1 VIKNNP
7 DVKPVVDGDKV
18 TPPPAGAT
26 DGEVTGSGESV
37 GCDPALAALLE
48 QLWRAATSSPDKP
61 WSLAKLSKQSQLQM
75 STLRRWLTDLVA
87 ADLVEVTINEDGS
100 GSAALNARGRE
111 LCGAL
116 FS

>member
-1 VIKNNP
+1 MIKKNP
-7 DVKPVVDGDKV
+7 DVKPDAAADS
-18 TPPPAGAT
+18 GA
-26 DGEVTGSGESV
+26 DDA

-48 QLWRAATSSPDKP
+48 QLWRAARNSPDKP

-75 STLRRWLTDLVA
+75 STLRRWLTNLAA

-100 GSAALNARGRE
+100 GSATLSARGRE